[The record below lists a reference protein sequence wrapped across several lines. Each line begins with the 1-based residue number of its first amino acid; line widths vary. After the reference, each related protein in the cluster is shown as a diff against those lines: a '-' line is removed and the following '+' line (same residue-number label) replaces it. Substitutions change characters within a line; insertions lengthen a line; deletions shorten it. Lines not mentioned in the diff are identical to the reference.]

1 MIRIKKTVIIF
12 FLILLLPTCIY
23 GSEHE
28 TEDNIELIM
37 EQLQILNLEEIEEA
51 INSIDD
57 ITYEYFPK
65 INLKDF
71 ISSIIKGDR
80 TIESKDILK
89 GIGEFFLKEVLE
101 NINLLIEILAI
112 TIICAVLTNL
122 QSSFEND
129 TVGELAYYICYILLT
144 TIIIKSFTIIMF
156 LGKNTVDNMVNFMQ
170 IILPILLTLLVAV
183 GGVTANALFHPI
195 VLGSINIVGILVKDI
210 IFPFIYFS
218 FIIGLVSRI
227 SKKIQFTKL
236 SELLRQVVI
245 TVIGASL
252 TVFIGIMS
260 MYGIASKV
268 DGVTVRTAKFAVDKF
283 VPIVGKFLSDAM
295 DTVVGCS
302 AVLKNAVG
310 VIGLFTLFLICIIP
324 IIKIVA
330 LIFIYKVVIAVI
342 EPVSTIEIGEC
353 LNEVSKS
360 LLLVLASL
368 LSISIMF
375 FITITIIVE
384 AGNVTM
390 MLR

>member
-1 MIRIKKTVIIF
+1 MIKMKKTVIIIF
-12 FLILLLPTCIY
+12 FILMLPTCIY
-23 GSEHE
+23 GNEYE
-28 TEDNIELIM
+28 DEDNIDLIM
-37 EQLQILNLEEIEEA
+37 EQLEILNLDEIEEA
-51 INSIDD
+51 IKSIDD

-65 INLKDF
+65 LNFKDF

-80 TIESKDILK
+80 IIEAKDILK
-89 GIGEFFLKEVLE
+89 GMGEFFLKEVLE

-144 TIIIKSFTIIMF
+144 TIVIKSFTIIML
-156 LGKNTVDNMVNFMQ
+156 LGKNTVDSMVNFMQ

-183 GGVTANALFHPI
+183 GGVTANALFQPI
-195 VLGSINIVGILVKDI
+195 VLGSINIVGILVKDM

-218 FIIGLVSRI
+218 FIIGLISRI
-227 SKKIQFTKL
+227 SKKVQFTKL